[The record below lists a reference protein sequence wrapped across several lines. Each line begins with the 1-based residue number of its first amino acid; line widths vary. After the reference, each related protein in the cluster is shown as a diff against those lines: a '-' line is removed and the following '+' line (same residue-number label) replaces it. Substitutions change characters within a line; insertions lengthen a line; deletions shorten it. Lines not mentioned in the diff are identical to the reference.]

1 MRVTK
6 TGAKR
11 TNEKIGIPKKS
22 IERQFQLALDR
33 GYRHG
38 QTKGQLNKWVTS
50 VSLAKKYPTSCIVYN
65 NHLFVTNNYETLI
78 TVLKVPTNL
87 SKNINSYIKSE
98 S

>member
-1 MRVTK
+1 MNLTK
-6 TGAKR
+6 TGIKKTA
-11 TNEKIGIPKKS
+11 EKIGIPKKS
-22 IERQFQLALDR
+22 IQRQFELALKR

-78 TVLKVPTNL
+78 TVLKVPPNL